1 MRVRLWLP
9 ILYVIAAAYLVF
21 GPPSG
26 AGHGGGGEGFFY
38 ISLPAALISLP
49 VQNLFKSGEVAVLA
63 CFLSGVIQYAVIGHV
78 IDRLITSPK
87 KRASVKPGK
96 KKDV

>member
-1 MRVRLWLP
+1 M
-9 ILYVIAAAYLVF
+9 AAAYFVF

-38 ISLPAALISLP
+38 ISLPGALISLP
-49 VQNLFKSGEVAVLA
+49 VQNLFKSGEIAVLA
-63 CFLSGVIQYAVIGHV
+63 CFLSGVIQYAAIGYL

-87 KRASVKPGK
+87 TRASIKPGNK
-96 KKDV
+96 KGGL